1 MTINIDASN
10 CPLCQ
15 QNNHCDV
22 GSPQGCWCTLEKVPN
37 MLIQQVPDEKK
48 GKSCICQAC
57 IKKFNLTQAENFT
70 SL

>member
-1 MTINIDASN
+1 MTKNLNAGH

-15 QNNHCDV
+15 QNNCCDV
-22 GSPQGCWCTLEKVPN
+22 ASPQGCWCTREKVPN
-37 MLIQQVPDEKK
+37 ALIQQVPDEKK

-57 IKKFNLTQAENFT
+57 IKKFNLAKGDNFT